1 MTVAD
6 GDATLLV
13 LSSGLPLYA
22 ARGLTQ
28 SLTPIQAS
36 AVQRRTING
45 VLLDLSYAQFRKY
58 QSTIS
63 CTDREAPA
71 MDGVFPGMEV
81 TVYCVAELSYPAGGT
96 PTRPVVSGSERPEGE
111 FIFYRPILT
120 MQVTTLSMSLDEY
133 AADTQW
139 SLQLEEV

>member
-45 VLLDLSYAQFRKY
+45 VLLALS
-58 QSTIS
+58 
-63 CTDREAPA
+63 
-71 MDGVFPGMEV
+71 
-81 TVYCVAELSYPAGGT
+81 
-96 PTRPVVSGSERPEGE
+96 
-111 FIFYRPILT
+111 
-120 MQVTTLSMSLDEY
+120 
-133 AADTQW
+133 
-139 SLQLEEV
+139 